1 MPDSEVIRLMRQ
13 FKRDLR
19 AGEAAQMQE
28 MATRWQGVERRLSS
42 QIDALAQEMATI
54 ARDGGTVS
62 RGVLFNDARYRELLL
77 QLTDELEG
85 YTEYAERTIEDR
97 QRQLA
102 RLGIRQAEQAI
113 ATQGVRVG
121 FGRLPIEAVQGIV
134 GLAGDGSPLRSL
146 LVASWPLSADRLTQE
161 LINGVALGYNPR
173 KTARLM
179 AQGMASSRDRMEVIA
194 RTETLRVYRHANL
207 ESYKASGV
215 VSGYRRLA
223 THDRRVCAA
232 CLMDEGHF
240 YELNEEMPEHPQG
253 RCTLVPIV
261 AGVPA
266 PRWQQGPD
274 WFVEQPDATQR
285 DILGKERFVLWK
297 QGQYGLDELVTVKVN
312 AIWGDSLQ
320 VTPVRELTGV
330 L

>member
-19 AGEAAQMQE
+19 AGEAAQMGE
-28 MATRWQGVERRLSS
+28 MAARWQGVERRLSA

-62 RGVLFNDARYRELLL
+62 RGVLFQDERYRELLL

-85 YTEYAERTIEDR
+85 YTEYADRTISDR

-102 RLGIRQAEQAI
+102 RLGIRNAEQAI
-113 ATQGVRVG
+113 TAQGIQAG
-121 FGRLPIEAVQGIV
+121 WARLPFETVEAAV
-134 GLAGDGSPLRSL
+134 GLAGNGSPLSAL
-146 LVASWPLSADRLTQE
+146 LVQSWPLSADRLTQE

-179 AQGMASSRDRMEVIA
+179 AQGMASSRERMEVIA
-194 RTETLRVYRHANL
+194 RTETLRVYREANRQ
-207 ESYKASGV
+207 SYKASGV
-215 VSGYRRLA
+215 VNGYRRLA
-223 THDRRVCAA
+223 THDNRVCAA

-253 RCTLVPIV
+253 RCALVPIV
-261 AGVPA
+261 DGVKEPV
-266 PRWQQGPD
+266 WQQGAD